1 MASTCANSAFKRYLS
16 RVFKSYKL
24 NVLLTR
30 HCSDGFS
37 RLAILA
43 FSEQDPAP
51 YFFND
56 KVKKIL
62 TNITG
67 LELEKAY
74 KPKQMIPSD
83 PEYKFV
89 TSEEL
94 EQMIEKAKQRSK
106 EKLQMPP
113 VLQERKPITEVL
125 SRDPELK
132 GFENH
137 KLIFTDV
144 SYGLSDRDRLI
155 VARDP
160 DGTLRRA
167 SWEERDRMTRLF
179 FPKTKCKMT
188 MPKMFEDEFLDKV
201 LTKKNINRACVQ
213 FEPDDPNYI
222 RVTTK
227 SYNHV
232 DSTQSFDV
240 LRSTRHFGP
249 MAFYLTF
256 YNKIDNLIL
265 DMVQRE
271 LIENITDLIQLF
283 YILHPEKKQSIE
295 FSNQIDFIRDFV
307 KQFTNKPAYIIAA
320 LQSYQQMQQQRLETS
335 EGIKRAHGFTD

>member
-1 MASTCANSAFKRYLS
+1 MMTFLPSRPCVNSAFKRYLS
-16 RVFKSYKL
+16 
-24 NVLLTR
+24 

-37 RLAILA
+37 RRAILA
-43 FSEQDPAP
+43 YNEQDQAP

-67 LELEKAY
+67 LELEKVY

-94 EQMIEKAKQRSK
+94 EQMIEKAKQRSN

-125 SRDPELK
+125 SRDP
-132 GFENH
+132 
-137 KLIFTDV
+137 
-144 SYGLSDRDRLI
+144 RDRLI

-201 LTKKNINRACVQ
+201 LTKKKYQFVLDRACVQ

-232 DSTQSFDV
+232 DSTQKFRRV
-240 LRSTRHFGP
+240 AIYET
-249 MAFYLTF
+249 FYLTF

-265 DMVQRE
+265 DMVQLL
-271 LIENITDLIQLF
+271 LIENITDLIQLI

-307 KQFTNKPAYIIAA
+307 KQFTNTPAYIMAA

-335 EGIKRAHGFTD
+335 EGIKRAHVFTD